1 MAHNT
6 DPELSQPLKAITCTT
21 LFECTRPLKGPKT
34 PEPQTT
40 SETNASL
47 AAREQA
53 LKQRENLLDQREKSL
68 AEKTKRQEAREKL
81 LHQMQTVLE
90 ESNHERILNQEKL
103 NAQKAM
109 QDAMMDALRD
119 CEAMCLNRSAAL
131 DAQQL
136 ILEAASRE
144 QDAWNAVQ
152 KKMPGLQAF
161 ILECAG
167 YKEGAHLRGVGLAA
181 LETEEL
187 RELQGVVQKTARL
200 LEQALV
206 RRAAESEVRRA
217 AESEV
222 VQKEKDFMCPIGLH
236 LMREPVIAADGYTYD
251 RVNIE
256 QLFAFKAGETLRS
269 PMTNLEFTKTELY
282 PNHVLKSMIESAVD
296 AKVAEINAR

>member
-1 MAHNT
+1 MDHNT
-6 DPELSQPLKAITCTT
+6 DPELSQPLKAFTCTT

-90 ESNHERILNQEKL
+90 ESNNERILNQEKL

-109 QDAMMDALRD
+109 QDAMMDALKD

-136 ILEAASRE
+136 ILETASRE
-144 QDAWNAVQ
+144 QKTSKNDI
-152 KKMPGLQAF
+152 QAF

-181 LETEEL
+181 LETEKL
-187 RELQGVVQKTARL
+187 RELQGVVQETARL

-222 VQKEKDFMCPIGLH
+222 VAAEKAFMCPIGH
-236 LMREPVIAADGYTYD
+236 DLMRKPVIAADGHTYESE
-251 RVNIE
+251 NIE
-256 QLFAFKAGETLRS
+256 KLFALNAGETFRS
-269 PMTNLEFTKTELY
+269 PMTNAEFTKTDLY
-282 PNHVLKSMIESAVD
+282 PNHALKSMIERAVD